1 MRIAFFLSLFMLF
14 VSDSLLRPES
24 SKADNHVCN
33 GTIGA
38 VAVENLRVTK
48 GSFCKLQGT
57 RVQGNLFV
65 GANATLVAS
74 EVQVSGNLQAR
85 HAAQV
90 NVTFFSR
97 IDGNIQIQQSQGAT
111 ISASRINGN
120 VQFVSNTGYVS
131 ARGNEIRGNLE
142 VFQNLGGVLIRNN
155 RINGNLT
162 CQSNQPNPTGNDNA
176 VQGNQENQCS
186 RL

>member
-1 MRIAFFLSLFMLF
+1 MLL
-14 VSDSLLRPES
+14 VSDSLLGPKP
-24 SKADNHVCN
+24 SKAENHVCN

-38 VAVENLRVTK
+38 VTVENLRINN

-57 RVQGNLFV
+57 RVLGNLFV
-65 GANATLVAS
+65 GANATLVTS

-90 NVTFFSR
+90 KVTFFSR

-142 VFQNLGGVLIRNN
+142 VFQNSGGVLIRNN
-155 RINGNLT
+155 RINGSLA

-176 VQGNQENQCS
+176 VEGNKEGQCD